1 MTALGENL
9 AELFSDAG
17 SIPAISTIDNSR
29 EYRQGTPCYYHLTD
43 QWTMAGIEGD
53 RAEVRALRRTEG
65 KNDTVYHF

>member
-29 EYRQGTPCYYHLTD
+29 EYLNGTPCYYHLTD
-43 QWTMAGIEGD
+43 QWTMAGIEG
-53 RAEVRALRRTEG
+53 ECV
-65 KNDTVYHF
+65 KP